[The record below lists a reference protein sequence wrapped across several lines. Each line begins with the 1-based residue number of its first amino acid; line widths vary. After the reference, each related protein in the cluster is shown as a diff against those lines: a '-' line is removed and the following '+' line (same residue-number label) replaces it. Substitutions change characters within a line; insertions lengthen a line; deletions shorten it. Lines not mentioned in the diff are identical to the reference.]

1 MANPAVPPMA
11 RNIASAN
18 KRDVPYQTLLETW
31 LAEKLEE
38 VSKRE

>member
-18 KRDVPYQTLLETW
+18 KRDVPYQSLLETW